1 MAQRAIININGDLI
15 PFSEDLDRIRTPGLG
30 GSAVTWVP
38 DADTICDQLKVT
50 ANGTYSAAEAGKYGY
65 DYVFVSVPGSSVT
78 GRDPDT
84 GEEVEVHPDPET
96 GEIVTTVL
104 PTEIRVITPPA
115 KTDYADGETIDYSGI
130 VVHAYSSTGQD
141 LGVVPFGELVFPE
154 TTADVQKTD
163 GWSDGQGLNAM
174 QIAYTPHWNRAEW
187 AKIYPG
193 RIDESQVFVCGT
205 ALGTQDGRPATYGAA
220 SGDTPGTLFVT
231 RYYRYGKYY
240 NYMASMAGNRGCDKY
255 VYYAGELTDGG
266 QRILTGWFDRGGTSA
281 RAGNKVFSKVGWE
294 EYLTDIPISTVAPTT
309 VDPANLHAIQ
319 SLPVQWSRTGDG
331 AVLETSFNI
340 QVNSAA

>member
-38 DADTICDQLKVT
+38 DANTICDQLKIT

-65 DYVFVSVPGSSVT
+65 DYVVVSVPGSSVT

-130 VVHAYSSTGQD
+130 MVHAYSATGQD
-141 LGVVPFGELVFPE
+141 MGAVPFNALAFPV
-154 TTADVQKTD
+154 TTAVYSGD
-163 GWSDGQGLNAM
+163 SDGSASSDYSGNIDQPIAFKTGDITVERFYEEYEYFNIEYKIASGNIRAIGYTTGTELILYFVSDAPFSGDVYLHDKYLPTPSRPYPDDDYRKIAQFVGAMRTIHDKPVYISSNRVVQLDTIANAGV
-174 QIAYTPHWNRAEW
+174 P
-187 AKIYPG
+187 
-193 RIDESQVFVCGT
+193 
-205 ALGTQDGRPATYGAA
+205 TYGQQPNDNDLYTMVY
-220 SGDTPGTLFVT
+220 GDIT
-231 RYYRYGKYY
+231 
-240 NYMASMAGNRGCDKY
+240 
-255 VYYAGELTDGG
+255 
-266 QRILTGWFDRGGTSA
+266 TGS
-281 RAGNKVFSKVGWE
+281 
-294 EYLTDIPISTVAPTT
+294 IM
-309 VDPANLHAIQ
+309 H
-319 SLPVQWSRTGDG
+319 LPVQWPRTPDG
-331 AVLETSFNI
+331 AVLETTFSIN
-340 QVNSAA
+340 VTGGST

>member
-65 DYVFVSVPGSSVT
+65 DYVVVSVPGSSVT

-130 VVHAYSSTGQD
+130 VVHAYSSKGTD
-141 LGVVPFGELVFPE
+141 LGAVPFGELVFPVTTAHSE
-154 TTADVQKTD
+154 SGQSHATSDLDTGAFMQPIPLSGVATFAYTQTNVPVRNTHTWTPVNGAAMVIRRNTESSTVLLFAAKQAGEAGLERHVSIDEQTGEQRTRFSYTTADLSYTHDGKT
-163 GWSDGQGLNAM
+163 
-174 QIAYTPHWNRAEW
+174 
-187 AKIYPG
+187 
-193 RIDESQVFVCGT
+193 
-205 ALGTQDGRPATYGAA
+205 
-220 SGDTPGTLFVT
+220 
-231 RYYRYGKYY
+231 
-240 NYMASMAGNRGCDKY
+240 
-255 VYYAGELTDGG
+255 VYYQRPNSGHATGGLDILVNPVVSNYGDDNHDKAAAWTAIYGTIIGED
-266 QRILTGWFDRGGTSA
+266 
-281 RAGNKVFSKVGWE
+281 
-294 EYLTDIPISTVAPTT
+294 
-309 VDPANLHAIQ
+309 Q
-319 SLPVQWSRTGDG
+319 SLPVQWPRTPDG
-331 AVLETSFNI
+331 AVLETTFSIN
-340 QVNSAA
+340 VTGGST

>member
-65 DYVFVSVPGSSVT
+65 DYVVVSVPGSSVT

-141 LGVVPFGELVFPE
+141 MGAVPFNELVFPV
-154 TTADVQKTD
+154 TTADASSGEWTD
-163 GWSDGQGLNAM
+163 GAGLNAKK
-174 QIAYTPHWNRAEW
+174 IAFMPKGGRDIYWQETIIYVAPVMGSRNDSPRAYASYQAPCTLIITRYKNNDNNYGLRLTGQGEYW
-187 AKIYPG
+187 TCFMAREIENEGLWTLDGSDAELP
-193 RIDESQVFVCGT
+193 
-205 ALGTQDGRPATYGAA
+205 ADGRFHYMPA
-220 SGDTPGTLFVT
+220 S
-231 RYYRYGKYY
+231 
-240 NYMASMAGNRGCDKY
+240 
-255 VYYAGELTDGG
+255 
-266 QRILTGWFDRGGTSA
+266 
-281 RAGNKVFSKVGWE
+281 
-294 EYLTDIPISTVAPTT
+294 EYLTQVPVST
-309 VDPANLHAIQ
+309 VDPTTIDPTTLHATQ
-319 SLPVQWSRTGDG
+319 SLPVQWPRTPDG

-340 QVNSAA
+340 NVTGGST

>member
-1 MAQRAIININGDLI
+1 MAQRSIININGDLI

-50 ANGTYSAAEAGKYGY
+50 ANGTYSAAGAGKYGY
-65 DYVFVSVPGSSVT
+65 DYVVVSVPGSSVT

-115 KTDYADGETIDYSGI
+115 KTNYADGETIDYSGI

-174 QIAYTPHWNRAEW
+174 MLYLTPKYYYGE
-187 AKIYPG
+187 G
-193 RIDESQVFVCGT
+193 GT
-205 ALGTQDGRPATYGAA
+205 PIVRYVGAVIGTFDGHPASYGD
-220 SGDTPGTLFVT
+220 SNTPGSFLLTRYNGYNFLYWITGGYGCDLFVNEPDT
-231 RYYRYGKYY
+231 DGDGKYY
-240 NYMASMAGNRGCDKY
+240 GWRQAGASRPVETSDKFKGCSFY
-255 VYYAGELTDGG
+255 
-266 QRILTGWFDRGGTSA
+266 
-281 RAGNKVFSKVGWE
+281 
-294 EYLTDIPISTVAPTT
+294 EYLTNIPQSTIDPTT
-309 VDPANLHAIQ
+309 VDPSALHATQ
-319 SLPVQWSRTGDG
+319 SLPVQWPRTPDG
-331 AVLETSFNI
+331 AVLETTTTINVTGGST
-340 QVNSAA
+340 

>member
-15 PFSEDLDRIRTPGLG
+15 PFSEELDRIRTPGLG

-65 DYVFVSVPGSSVT
+65 DYVVVSVPGSSVT

-141 LGVVPFGELVFPE
+141 MGAVPFDELVFPVA
-154 TTADVQKTD
+154 TADDQQTDEWTD
-163 GWSDGQGLNAM
+163 GHGLNAM
-174 QIAYTPHWNRAEW
+174 MLYYTP
-187 AKIYPG
+187 K
-193 RIDESQVFVCGT
+193 
-205 ALGTQDGRPATYGAA
+205 YGAYVNPNTGEA
-220 SGDTPGTLFVT
+220 IKEYTSYLDSSLSDTYEEHTAAYANVTGPSTRLIT
-231 RYYRYGKYY
+231 RYNGR
-240 NYMASMAGNRGCDKY
+240 NYMATIAGTRDIHLACNYADELISSRIYRGWLGVASTNALSGDNTFEFI
-255 VYYAGELTDGG
+255 GPFND
-266 QRILTGWFDRGGTSA
+266 IITG
-281 RAGNKVFSKVGWE
+281 
-294 EYLTDIPISTVAPTT
+294 APVST
-309 VDPANLHAIQ
+309 VDPTTIDPTTLHATQ
-319 SLPVQWSRTGDG
+319 SLPVQWPRTPDG
-331 AVLETSFNI
+331 AILETTFSIN
-340 QVNSAA
+340 VTGGST

>member
-15 PFSEDLDRIRTPGLG
+15 PFSENLDRIRTPGLG

-65 DYVFVSVPGSSVT
+65 DYVVVSVPGSSVT

-115 KTDYADGETIDYSGI
+115 KTDYTNGETIDYSGI

-141 LGVVPFGELVFPE
+141 MGAVPFEELVFPVTE
-154 TTADVQKTD
+154 ADGDIRTD
-163 GWSDGQGLNAM
+163 GAGLNAM
-174 QIAYTPHWNRAEW
+174 QIAYTPHWF
-187 AKIYPG
+187 IYENG
-193 RIDESQVFVCGT
+193 GGQQYERQVFCSGII
-205 ALGTQDGRPATYGAA
+205 LGTDRQGFPATFGG
-220 SGDTPGTLFVT
+220 SGPGTLLIT
-231 RYYRYGKYY
+231 RYKGY
-240 NYMASMAGNRGCDKY
+240 NYAASLSGSKRVDLYTQLN
-255 VYYAGELTDGG
+255 GEPNPWGYINAHGFTHS
-266 QRILTGWFDRGGTSA
+266 GGTSA
-281 RAGNKVFSKVGWE
+281 LAGDMVFGQAAWNDE
-294 EYLTDIPISTVAPTT
+294 LTEIPESTVNPLNKSTET
-309 VDPANLHAIQ
+309 LHAVQ
-319 SLPVQWSRTGDG
+319 SLPVQWPRTPDG
-331 AVLETSFNI
+331 AVLETTTTINVTGGST
-340 QVNSAA
+340 

>member
-38 DADTICDQLKVT
+38 DADTKCDQLKVT

-65 DYVFVSVPGSSVT
+65 DYVVVSVPGSSVT

-104 PTEIRVITPPA
+104 PTEIRVITPPN

-141 LGVVPFGELVFPE
+141 MGAVPFGELVFPI
-154 TTADVQKTD
+154 TTAHAD
-163 GWSDGQGLNAM
+163 GDAWTDGQGLNAIM
-174 QIAYTPHWNRAEW
+174 LSYTPH
-187 AKIYPG
+187 YYV
-193 RIDESQVFVCGT
+193 DENGDDQTSYCSQVIGVYNGNPAAYGYRDEPGV
-205 ALGTQDGRPATYGAA
+205 AL
-220 SGDTPGTLFVT
+220 FT
-231 RYYRYGKYY
+231 RYNGNNYGKSISGSRYANLIANMPDKNVDGKYY
-240 NYMASMAGNRGCDKY
+240 GWMSVVGSSLQMPINAFGIISFENY
-255 VYYAGELTDGG
+255 
-266 QRILTGWFDRGGTSA
+266 I
-281 RAGNKVFSKVGWE
+281 
-294 EYLTDIPISTVAPTT
+294 TDIPISTVNPTT
-309 VDPANLHAIQ
+309 VDPTNLHATQ
-319 SLPVQWSRTGDG
+319 SLPVQWPRTPDG
-331 AVLETSFNI
+331 AVLETTFSIN
-340 QVNSAA
+340 VTGGST